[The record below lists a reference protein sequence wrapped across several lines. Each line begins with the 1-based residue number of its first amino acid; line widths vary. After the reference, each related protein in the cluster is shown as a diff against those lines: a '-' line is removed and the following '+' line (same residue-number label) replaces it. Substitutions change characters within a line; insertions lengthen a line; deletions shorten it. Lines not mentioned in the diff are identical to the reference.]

1 MTLHVIGRAAAI
13 VFLTAA
19 VTHCSRSDPERELR
33 SAIAAMARAIEQ
45 REPTVFLDSVADDF
59 SKESGTFGKHE
70 VRRLFNGVYLRNEKI
85 SINAV
90 VSEVRIEGERAHAKV
105 RVVATGSSGLLPER
119 GQSWNFDSVWR
130 RESGRW
136 KIFNAEWNEAH

>member
-1 MTLHVIGRAAAI
+1 MALHVTGRAAAI
-13 VFLTAA
+13 VFLAAA

-70 VRRLFNGVYLRNEKI
+70 VRRLLTGVYLRSEKI

-90 VSEVRIEGERAHAKV
+90 VSEVRIEGKRAHAKV

-136 KIFNAEWNEAH
+136 KLFNAEWNEAQ